1 MVGEAREV
9 ARSCNLRSH
18 VQDFLFGGDR
28 GNADLVNRGPKVLV
42 VRARRMR
49 QLRKPT
55 EPNRSRIDCG
65 VGGGRE
71 HRHNR
76 RKVLQVLGGNVQ
88 LRTNGGNLRNRLE
101 RSWHLRSKVHEPLT
115 KLRERLARFERGPAN
130 AGERLVI
137 LGTECDRSERGGRE
151 CARQHDV
158 RLGSVVQRVAGVTQ
172 ARVVLV
178 LRSGGSALSGSL
190 CSLRRKALRGSLLL
204 GRSSV
209 LLSVYT
215 RLENANVVP
224 VLPAKS
230 RNLLC
235 VGGLNRHDPVVRIE
249 LLLGNVRVPRAPS
262 TTTPTGS
269 RLRVGEFLGS
279 RSLLFQA
286 GRCCFSR
293 SVNLFGF
300 GNELFGF
307 SNRSGCVN
315 RNIYFIAFVT
325 HALSLSVRRS

>member
-1 MVGEAREV
+1 M
-9 ARSCNLRSH
+9 C
-18 VQDFLFGGDR
+18 
-28 GNADLVNRGPKVLV
+28 
-42 VRARRMR
+42 
-49 QLRKPT
+49 QLCQPT
-55 EPNRSRIDCG
+55 EPNRSRVNGG

-76 RKVLQVLGGNVQ
+76 RKVLQVLGGDVQ

-101 RSWHLRSKVHEPLT
+101 RGRHLCGKVHEPLT
-115 KLRERLARFERGPAN
+115 KLRKRLARFERGPAN
-130 AGERLVI
+130 TGKRLVI
-137 LGTECDRSERGGRE
+137 LDAERDRRE
-151 CARQHDV
+151 CGGSKSARQHDV
-158 RLGSVVQRVAGVTQ
+158 RLGGVVQRVAGVAQ

-178 LRSGGSALSGSL
+178 LRSRSSALSGSL
-190 CSLRRKALRGSLLL
+190 SPLGREVLRGRLLL
-204 GRSSV
+204 RQGFG
-209 LLSVYT
+209 LLSGSPS
-215 RLENANVVP
+215 LQFGNVVA

-230 RNLLC
+230 RNLLS

-269 RLRVGEFLGS
+269 RLRVGEFLGR

-286 GRCCFSR
+286 GRCCLSR

-300 GNELFGF
+300 GNELSSFR
-307 SNRSGCVN
+307 NRSGCVN
-315 RNIYFIAFVT
+315 RNIYFVAFVT